1 MKSLLSIRTLYVN
14 SGQEGKRIGPRK
26 CDDDDIDLFTLVM
39 DPKGRLYYNFLIFFF
54 LLLNILSLS
63 SARMY
68 NFIADERPV
77 LVKDHSMQ
85 QNRVYYFSAF
95 FILTTT
101 FVNSVLY
108 N

>member
-1 MKSLLSIRTLYVN
+1 MN

-39 DPKGRLYYNFLIFFF
+39 DPKGRLYYNFLTVFSSSEHSFPFFCGGV
-54 LLLNILSLS
+54 
-63 SARMY
+63 Y

-95 FILTTT
+95 FILTIT